1 MQATDMV
8 HQTGNNHSPPSRLDV
23 LPLAVLSALIVP
35 GALTIDPS
43 NIWIGFSATAVALAL
58 AGTRRVPLAW
68 WRRDRATAPGEATPI
83 TQQRDSY
90 DHDE

>member
-1 MQATDMV
+1 M
-8 HQTGNNHSPPSRLDV
+8 L
-23 LPLAVLSALIVP
+23 VLSALIVP

-68 WRRDRATAPGEATPI
+68 VISAAIAMAIAAHYATKGF
-83 TQQRDSY
+83 S
-90 DHDE
+90 